1 MKNIPLQVNIEGQ
14 GSKVNTDW
22 LAIMATLKKR
32 GLSQLELESVYCEV
46 NAGMLVT
53 TRGLTLARWVPL
65 ESSNGII
72 KEVTTLSSQQ
82 SPSLVTV

>member
-22 LAIMATLKKR
+22 LAIMATLKNR
-32 GLSQLELESVYCEV
+32 GLSQLELASVYCEV

-53 TRGLTLARWVPL
+53 TRGLTLARWTPL
-65 ESSNGII
+65 ESLNGII
-72 KEVTTLSSQQ
+72 KETTFYSQE
-82 SPSLVTV
+82 SYSLVTA

>member
-14 GSKVNTDW
+14 GTKVNTDW

-53 TRGLTLARWVPL
+53 TRGLTLARWVPS
-65 ESSNGII
+65 ESLNGII
-72 KEVTTLSSQQ
+72 KEGSLPSQE
-82 SPSLVTV
+82 SPNLVTA